1 MKKLAWYHELGFY
14 SNPFSIKPAAFDNE
28 LMGYGGVVEDIRK
41 KVAASGI
48 ILIYGRYGS
57 GKTTIL
63 KKILSEFRGKKKV
76 IYFNCEQSDGNIDFD
91 RLLIDAGGIFRK
103 IFRIR
108 KKGMIMLLD
117 EAQGMGKKD
126 MKRAKEYYEGGFFK
140 SMIFVSKA
148 EKEVKLSKDMKEMMG
163 ESRFEMG
170 NLSSKDA
177 INLVRKR
184 VGNLRFLSD
193 DSIVKIYRKNPNPR
207 AFLKNCEDVC
217 RSAFESG
224 SGKITDR
231 IIKKAVR

>member
-14 SNPFSIKPAAFDNE
+14 NNPFSIKPAAFDNE
-28 LMGYGGVVEDIRK
+28 LMGYDSMIQSIREK
-41 KVAASGI
+41 LAESGA
-48 ILIYGRYGS
+48 ILICGKYGS
-57 GKTTIL
+57 GKTAVL
-63 KKILSEFRGKKKV
+63 KKIISEFSGKKKV

-91 RLLIDAGGIFRK
+91 RLLISSGGMFRK
-103 IFRIR
+103 LFRIR

-117 EAQGMGKKD
+117 EAHGIGRKD
-126 MKRAKEYYEGGFFK
+126 MDRLREYFQMGFFR
-140 SMIFVSKA
+140 SIILVSKS
-148 EKEVKLSKDMKEMMG
+148 EKEIRLSKELKGIIG

-177 INLVRKR
+177 IALVRKR
-184 VGNLRFLSD
+184 IGNLKFLPD

-224 SGKITDR
+224 SGKVTDK
-231 IIKKAVR
+231 IIKKAA